1 MKKMLLAAGLLLVCL
16 RLSAQFTP
24 DFPQVRF
31 VDWQSGNRAWFV
43 RCAQFQTFMEYV
55 DNEDNGLVLVKDP
68 AAYRDKVLRCLE
80 IARENKVN
88 LLIFPEMSLSLP
100 DGMRLELIS
109 ALEAYSRENDAI
121 IIAGTYFNS
130 ERYSKNAVILPDRTV
145 ETYKIRPS
153 IYEVNPEMGKG
164 MVGGDTL
171 FVFRTKYG
179 NFLPL
184 VCVDLI
190 SDDANFLARSL
201 SNRGLIDMLI
211 NINYNPKSQEF
222 MREASAIS
230 VRHPLFVSVTN
241 ITLFQ
246 KGSTYDGDEF
256 GNTSLFGSI
265 NNDRLRRQLLKNIPD
280 FYKTLDKKAVLPAY
294 KSLLG
299 IIPPEVEGALIYDL
313 NLRVIRTPRENNAPD
328 QGYPTVK
335 NIKVVKLSEVLL

>member
-1 MKKMLLAAGLLLVCL
+1 MYKKLLITIALALVFL
-16 RLSAQFTP
+16 PLSGQFVP
-24 DFPQVRF
+24 DFPEVAF
-31 VDWQSGNRAWFV
+31 VDYQRDSRAWFV
-43 RCAQFQTFMEYV
+43 RCAQFQTYL
-55 DNEDNGLVLVKDP
+55 DWEDDEATGLIKVKDP
-68 AAYRDKVLRCLE
+68 AQYRDKLLRCLE
-80 IARENKVN
+80 IAKKHKVN
-88 LLIFPEMSLSLP
+88 ILIFPEVSMCLP
-100 DGMRLELIS
+100 DTMRNSLVSLFEQ
-109 ALEAYSRENDAI
+109 YSRENDAV

-130 ERYSKNAVILPDRTV
+130 ERYSKNIVVLPDKTV

-153 IYEVNPEMGKG
+153 IFEVNPEMGKG
-164 MVGGDTL
+164 MTGGDTL

-190 SDDANFLARSL
+190 SDDANFVARSL

-222 MREASAIS
+222 MREASAIT

-241 ITLFQ
+241 ITLNQ
-246 KGSTYDGDEF
+246 KGGTYDGDEY

-280 FYKTLDKKAVLPAY
+280 FYKTPDKKAVLPAY

-299 IIPPEVEGALIYDL
+299 IIPPEGEGALIYDL
-313 NLRVIRTPRENNAPD
+313 NLRVVRTPRENNAPD

-335 NIKVVKLSEVLL
+335 NIITIPIN